1 MPRFAFAG
9 ALGAALAYFFD
20 PDNGR
25 KRRKEGIKRA
35 AKRFRQAGRKAQAVT
50 AQAQGLKE
58 KATHLSE
65 QEKSQPDDVTLAR
78 KVESEIFRGAD
89 VPKGQIN
96 VNVEDGVVYLRGEL
110 EQPDLIEDLGAQARK
125 VQGVRAVENLLHVP
139 GEEAPAKAEEF
150 FSAVNGPTEN
160 PGDSST
166 RTCAA
171 GAQRVVAKEATRRV

>member
-25 KRRKEGIKRA
+25 KRRKEAIKRA

-50 AQAQGLKE
+50 AQAEGLKE
-58 KATHLSE
+58 KAKATHRSE
-65 QEKSQPDDVTLAR
+65 QEKPQPDDVTLAR

-139 GEEAPAKAEEF
+139 GEEAPAKAE
-150 FSAVNGPTEN
+150 
-160 PGDSST
+160 
-166 RTCAA
+166 
-171 GAQRVVAKEATRRV
+171 

>member
-1 MPRFAFAG
+1 MPRFVFAG
-9 ALGAALAYFFD
+9 AAGAALAYFFD

-25 KRRKEGIKRA
+25 KRRKEAIKRA
-35 AKRFRQAGRKAQAVT
+35 AKPFRQAGRKAQAVS
-50 AQAQGLKE
+50 AQAQGLKA

-65 QEKSQPDDVTLAR
+65 QEKPQPDDVTLAR

-125 VQGVRAVENLLHVP
+125 VQGVRAVENLLRVP
-139 GEEAPAKAEEF
+139 GEEAPAKAE
-150 FSAVNGPTEN
+150 
-160 PGDSST
+160 
-166 RTCAA
+166 
-171 GAQRVVAKEATRRV
+171 

>member
-1 MPRFAFAG
+1 MPRFVFAG
-9 ALGAALAYFFD
+9 AVGAALAYLFD

-25 KRRKEGIKRA
+25 KRRKEAIKRA
-35 AKRFRQAGRKAQAVT
+35 AKPFRQAGRKAQAVSAQ
-50 AQAQGLKE
+50 AQAQGLKA

-65 QEKSQPDDVTLAR
+65 QDKPQPDDVTLAR

-110 EQPDLIEDLGAQARK
+110 EQPDLIEDLGSQARQ

-139 GEEAPAKAEEF
+139 GEEAPAKAE
-150 FSAVNGPTEN
+150 
-160 PGDSST
+160 
-166 RTCAA
+166 
-171 GAQRVVAKEATRRV
+171 

>member
-9 ALGAALAYFFD
+9 AIGAALAYFFD

-25 KRRKEGIKRA
+25 KRRKEAINRA
-35 AKRFRQAGRKAQAVT
+35 AKAFRQSGRKGQAVA
-50 AQAQGLKE
+50 AQAQGFKQ
-58 KATHLSE
+58 KATHLKE
-65 QEKSQPDDVTLAR
+65 QEKPQPDDVTLAR

-139 GEEAPAKAEEF
+139 GQEAPTKAE
-150 FSAVNGPTEN
+150 
-160 PGDSST
+160 
-166 RTCAA
+166 
-171 GAQRVVAKEATRRV
+171 

>member
-9 ALGAALAYFFD
+9 AIGAALAYFFD

-25 KRRKEGIKRA
+25 KRRKEAINRT
-35 AKRFRQAGRKAQAVT
+35 AKAFRQSGRKGQAVA
-50 AQAQGLKE
+50 AQAQGLKQ
-58 KATHLSE
+58 KATHLKE
-65 QEKSQPDDVTLAR
+65 QEKAQPDDVTLAR

-139 GEEAPAKAEEF
+139 GQEAPTKAE
-150 FSAVNGPTEN
+150 
-160 PGDSST
+160 
-166 RTCAA
+166 
-171 GAQRVVAKEATRRV
+171 